1 MDYTLESIS
10 DWIDFPHLAND
21 DFHNKIAQNSKSY
34 KAPTDYK
41 CHMFNGALSHIEVI
55 RGRFVH
61 QEEIALDDQWQ
72 KLPFDYEK
80 RAATLPPP
88 PKDLPTMKQ
97 IASLLSQPFAYV
109 RVDLYE
115 IDSAVFFGEMTFTPA
130 CGTDKFSPQEWDHI
144 LGDRWKMRA

>member
-1 MDYTLESIS
+1 
-10 DWIDFPHLAND
+10 
-21 DFHNKIAQNSKSY
+21 
-34 KAPTDYK
+34 
-41 CHMFNGALSHIEVI
+41 MFNGVLSHIEVI

-61 QEEIALDDQWQ
+61 QEEIALDEQWQ

-115 IDSAVFFGEMTFTPA
+115 IDSAILFGEMTFTPA
-130 CGTDKFSPQEWDHI
+130 CGTDKFSPQEWDNI
-144 LGDRWKMRA
+144 LGERWKMRA